1 MNPSALFIRRPIGT
15 TLLAIGLFLV
25 GTVAYFNLPVSSLP
39 NADLPAVRVSA
50 ALPGADP
57 ETVAATIAA
66 PLERRIGEIAGV
78 NELTSTSQLG
88 STSIQV
94 QFDLSRNADDAARD
108 VQAAINA
115 AQADLPTTLTRRPTI
130 RKSNTAGS
138 PIMILAMTSPIR
150 RATDLYD
157 LGDLIV
163 NTRISQVNG
172 VAEVLLG
179 GAQTPAVRVV
189 ANPAELETRSLGLE
203 DVRTAITQANSL
215 VPSGT
220 LDGPDKSTVVVTN
233 GQIAKPSDYAAL
245 VVKVKNGD
253 VVRIGDVAQVSTG
266 TSNRLSAGYFNS
278 SPAII
283 FIIFKTA
290 DANVIK
296 TVDQIYDLMPEL
308 HRLLPAD
315 VELHVLNDRTKT
327 IRASIFDI
335 QKTLIASI
343 LLVMVVVFVFLRRGV
358 PTLAAGVAVP
368 LSLAG
373 TVGLMWLSK
382 YSLDNMS
389 LLALTICVG
398 FVVDDAIVVI
408 ENCYRNME
416 AGLKPLQAALEGS
429 RQIGFTIISISI
441 SLVAAFIPL
450 LFMGGV
456 IGKLFREF
464 AWTLTYAILIS
475 AVISLTLTP
484 MICGRLIRKL
494 PRPRETWLDRLIE
507 PFFEGLLRRY
517 ERSLVWALRHRV
529 LMVSITLTS
538 VVLTVLLFKT
548 LPGGLVPQGDTGLV
562 IGSARAAPEISFDAL
577 EDLQKKINA
586 IVAQDPDVDG
596 VAVSIGGT
604 SGFGS
609 ANQARF
615 YMALKPLP
623 GRTTPAIAII
633 ARLRKKLSVLQGVD
647 ITMFPSSELQFG
659 ARQSRSQYQVTLWS
673 PELKDIVEWLPKI
686 QDRVKH
692 IPGVVDVNSDREA
705 GGPQVMLTID
715 RLKAAKYGVAVKD
728 IDNALNDAF
737 SQRAVS
743 TIYDVRNQYTVV
755 LEADLAVQR
764 NLEGLDKIFI
774 NGGSGKQVPLSALT
788 TVSLMGVPLSVAHT
802 GQFPAVTISF
812 NTAQNVSLG
821 QVLPQVMQI
830 RQDLH
835 VPGSVHVDL
844 AGETLALQ
852 QQQSSTALLIL
863 TALVAVYLVLGILY
877 EDLVHPLTILSTLP
891 SAGFGALL
899 TLLITGQQLSII
911 ALIGI
916 ILLIGIVKKN
926 GIMLIDFALEAERV
940 RGLSSEDAIHQA
952 CMERFRPI
960 LMTTLAAMFGALPLI
975 LASGPGSELRTP
987 LGYTVFGGLAV
998 SQLFTIYTTPVIY
1011 LLLDKLRRPS
1021 GRGRAAAAAAPE
1033 AASS

>member
-1 MNPSALFIRRPIGT
+1 MNPSAPFIRRPIGT
-15 TLLAIGLFLV
+15 TLLSIGLFLA
-25 GTVAYFNLPVSSLP
+25 GMVAYFNLPVSSLP

-50 ALPGADP
+50 QLPGADP

-78 NELTSTSQLG
+78 SELTSTSQLG

-115 AQADLPTTLTRRPTI
+115 AQADLPSTLTRRPTI

-138 PIMILAMTSPIR
+138 PIMILAMTSPNR

-189 ANPAELETRSLGLE
+189 ADPSELQTRGLGLE

-215 VPSGT
+215 VPVGS
-220 LDGPDKSTVVVTN
+220 LDGPDKSTTVTVN
-233 GQIAKPSDYAAL
+233 GQISKPADYAAL
-245 VVKVKNGD
+245 VVKVKGGD
-253 VVRIGDVAQVSTG
+253 VVRLGDVAQVSTG

-296 TVDQIYDLMPEL
+296 TVDQIYSLMPEL

-315 VELHVLNDRTKT
+315 VTLTVLNDRTKT
-327 IRASIFDI
+327 IRTSIFDI

-343 LLVMVVVFVFLRRGV
+343 VLVMVVVFVFLRRGV

-373 TVGLMWLSK
+373 TVALMWASG
-382 YSLDNMS
+382 YSLDNFS
-389 LLALTICVG
+389 LVALTISVG
-398 FVVDDAIVVI
+398 FVVDDAIVTI

-416 AGLKPLQAALEGS
+416 AGLKPLQAALEGA

-450 LFMGGV
+450 LFMGGI
-456 IGKLFREF
+456 IGRLLREF

-484 MICGRLIRKL
+484 MICGRLIRQL
-494 PRPRETWLDRLIE
+494 PRPRETWLDRRIE
-507 PFFEGLLRRY
+507 PFFEALLRGY
-517 ERSLVWALRHRV
+517 ERSLVWALHHRF
-529 LMVSITLTS
+529 LMVAVTLTS
-538 VVLTVLLFKT
+538 VVMTVLLFRT

-562 IGSARAAPEISFDAL
+562 IGTARAAPGISFDAL
-577 EDLQKKINA
+577 EALQKKING
-586 IVAQDPDVDG
+586 IIDQDPDVAG
-596 VAVSIGGT
+596 VAVSIGGST
-604 SGFGS
+604 GFGS

-615 YMALKPLP
+615 FMSLKPLP
-623 GRTTPAIAII
+623 ERKTPVLAVI
-633 ARLRKKLSVLQGVD
+633 ARLRQKFAQLKGVD
-647 ITMFPSSELQFG
+647 ITMFPGSELQFG
-659 ARQSRSQYQVTLWS
+659 GRQTRSQYQVTIWS
-673 PELKDIVEWLPKI
+673 PELKDIVEWLPKV
-686 QDRVKH
+686 QDRIKR
-692 IPGVVDVNSDREA
+692 IPGVVDVNLDREA
-705 GGPQVMLTID
+705 GGQQAMLTID

-743 TIYDVRNQYTVV
+743 TIYDFRNQYNVI
-755 LEADLAVQR
+755 LEANLDVQR
-764 NLEGLDKIFI
+764 NLEGLGSIYV
-774 NGGSGKQVPLSALT
+774 NGRSGKQVPLSALA
-788 TVSLMGVPLSVAHT
+788 SLSLTSVPLTVAHT

-812 NTAQNVSLG
+812 NTAQNVSIG
-821 QVLPQVMQI
+821 QVLPLI
-830 RQDLH
+830 RQLPQELH
-835 VPGSVHVDL
+835 VPASVHVDL

-852 QQQSSTALLIL
+852 QQQSSTLLLIV
-863 TALVAVYLVLGILY
+863 TALISVYLVLGILY

-899 TLLITGQQLSII
+899 TLSITGQQLSII

-916 ILLIGIVKKN
+916 ILLIGLVKKN
-926 GIMLIDFALEAERV
+926 GIMLVDFALEAERV

-1011 LLLDKLRRPS
+1011 LLLDKLRHR
-1021 GRGRAAAAAAPE
+1021 RGRPAAPAAAAE
-1033 AASS
+1033 AASG

>member
-1 MNPSALFIRRPIGT
+1 MNPSAPFIRRPIGT
-15 TLLAIGLFLV
+15 TLLSVGLFLA
-25 GTVAYFNLPVSSLP
+25 GTIAYFNLPVSSLP
-39 NADLPAVRVSA
+39 NVDQPAVRVSA

-78 NELTSTSQLG
+78 NELTSISQLG

-94 QFDLSRNADDAARD
+94 QFDLSRSADDAARD

-115 AQADLPTTLTRRPTI
+115 AQADLPLTLTRRPTI
-130 RKSNTAGS
+130 RKSNTAAS
-138 PIMILAMTSPIR
+138 PVMIMVMTSPNR

-189 ANPAELETRSLGLE
+189 ADPSELQTRSLGFE

-215 VPSGT
+215 VPVGN
-220 LDGPDKSTVVVTN
+220 LDGKDRSTVVTVN
-233 GQIAKPSDYAAL
+233 GQIDKPADYASL
-245 VVKVKNGD
+245 VVKVKGGD
-253 VVRIGDVAQVSTG
+253 VVRIGDVATVSTG
-266 TSNRLSAGYFNS
+266 TSNRLAAGYYNS
-278 SPAII
+278 SPAVI

-290 DANVIK
+290 DANVIE
-296 TVDQIYDLMPEL
+296 TVDQIYSLMPEL

-315 VELHVLNDRTKT
+315 VTLTVLNDRTKT

-343 LLVMVVVFVFLRRGV
+343 VLVMIVVLVFLRRGI

-373 TVGLMWLSK
+373 TVGMMWLSG

-450 LFMGGV
+450 LFMSGV
-456 IGKLFREF
+456 VGRLFREF

-484 MICGRLIRKL
+484 MICGRLIRRL
-494 PRPRETWLDRLIE
+494 PQPRETWFDRRIE
-507 PFFEGLLRRY
+507 PLFEGLLRRY
-517 ERSLVWALRHRV
+517 ERSLTYALHHRY
-529 LMVSITLTS
+529 LMILITLTA

-562 IGSARAAPEISFDAL
+562 IGNARAAPEVSFEAL
-577 EDLQKKINA
+577 EDIQKKINSIIA
-586 IVAQDPDVDG
+586 ADPDVDG
-596 VAVSIGGT
+596 VAVSIGGS
-604 SGFGS
+604 SGFGAS
-609 ANQARF
+609 NQARF
-615 YMALKPLP
+615 YMALKPFP
-623 GRTTPAIAII
+623 ERKTSAIEVI
-633 ARLRKKLSVLQGVD
+633 ARMRRKMAALKGIDV
-647 ITMFPSSELQFG
+647 TMFPGSELQFG

-673 PELKDIVEWLPKI
+673 PELKDLVEWLPKI
-686 QDRVKH
+686 QARVKAV
-692 IPGVVDVNSDREA
+692 PGVVDVNSDREA
-705 GGPQVMLTID
+705 GGPQVMLQID
-715 RLKAAKYGVAVKD
+715 RIKAAKYGVAVKD

-743 TIYDVRNQYTVV
+743 TIYDFRNQYNVV
-755 LEADLAVQR
+755 LESSLDVQR
-764 NLEGLDKIFI
+764 NLDGLERIFI
-774 NGGSGKQVPLSALT
+774 NGGGGQQVPLSAVT
-788 TVSLMGVPLSVAHT
+788 TRSMTGVPLVVNHT

-812 NTAQNVSLG
+812 NTAPDVTIG
-821 QVLPQVMQI
+821 QVLPQILRI
-830 RQDLH
+830 RQEIH
-835 VPGSVHVDL
+835 VPDTVHVEL

-852 QQQSSTALLIL
+852 QQQSSTALLIA
-863 TALVAVYLVLGILY
+863 TALIAVYLVLGILY

-899 TLLITGQQLSII
+899 TLMITGQQLSII

-926 GIMLIDFALEAERV
+926 GIMLVDFALEAERV

-952 CMERFRPI
+952 CLERFRPI

-975 LASGPGSELRTP
+975 LATGPGSELRTP
-987 LGYTVFGGLAV
+987 LGFTVFGGLAV

-1011 LLLDKLRRPS
+1011 LWLDRLRRRP
-1021 GRGRAAAAAAPE
+1021 APE
-1033 AASS
+1033 PEEPKPEAVAT